1 MKTTHLHLFLFIL
14 FLGCT
19 SSLTAQ
25 YKWFNPQK
33 ESFPVVRGQAWQE
46 DPAGFYTRLPQ
57 RAKDKVRKAVWDLS
71 LQSAG
76 LSIAFRSNAPEIK
89 IRYVVKGALSM
100 PHMPATG
107 VSGIDLYATD
117 NNGQERWCVG
127 RYVMQDTI
135 TYDFSGLSYAAKTG
149 KGAAD
154 AGADACFKKFMGNRR
169 GRSKGED
176 SFLTLQDR
184 NKSIQSRPFSMFVSD
199 GDRKRF
205 FI

>member
-135 TYDFSGLSYAAKTG
+135 TYDFKPEKVLNINYFYLFTTVCHG
-149 KGAAD
+149 
-154 AGADACFKKFMGNRR
+154 
-169 GRSKGED
+169 
-176 SFLTLQDR
+176 
-184 NKSIQSRPFSMFVSD
+184 
-199 GDRKRF
+199 
-205 FI
+205 

>member
-1 MKTTHLHLFLFIL
+1 MHRSSLYKLSYIIYTTYENNTFTPLSFYS

-76 LSIAFRSNAPEIK
+76 LSIAFRSN
-89 IRYVVKGALSM
+89 L
-100 PHMPATG
+100 
-107 VSGIDLYATD
+107 
-117 NNGQERWCVG
+117 
-127 RYVMQDTI
+127 
-135 TYDFSGLSYAAKTG
+135 
-149 KGAAD
+149 
-154 AGADACFKKFMGNRR
+154 
-169 GRSKGED
+169 
-176 SFLTLQDR
+176 
-184 NKSIQSRPFSMFVSD
+184 
-199 GDRKRF
+199 RK
-205 FI
+205 

>member
-76 LSIAFRSNAPEIK
+76 LSIAFRSNAPEINSLCCE
-89 IRYVVKGALSM
+89 RRSF
-100 PHMPATG
+100 HATHA
-107 VSGIDLYATD
+107 S
-117 NNGQERWCVG
+117 NWC
-127 RYVMQDTI
+127 
-135 TYDFSGLSYAAKTG
+135 LWH
-149 KGAAD
+149 
-154 AGADACFKKFMGNRR
+154 
-169 GRSKGED
+169 
-176 SFLTLQDR
+176 
-184 NKSIQSRPFSMFVSD
+184 
-199 GDRKRF
+199 
-205 FI
+205 